1 MICCATLAMAGSLVV
16 ALGRRLAL
24 AVLVGG
30 GVLVDPG
37 PLMAHV
43 QMICGG

>member
-1 MICCATLAMAGSLVV
+1 MAGGLVV

-24 AVLVGG
+24 VVVAGAGALM
-30 GVLVDPG
+30 DPA
-37 PLMAHV
+37 PLLAHA